1 MRLIQQPLLARNT
14 STKTNK
20 SVFMFSKIYTAQLR
34 GLTPEL
40 VCIETDISKG
50 LHSFSIIGLAD
61 KAVEEARD
69 RINAAIKNSG
79 FKAPA
84 KGNKKIIIALAPA
97 GLQKSGSHFDVGLA
111 LSYLQANKDIKFD
124 SEKKIFLG
132 ELSLDGQIQPIKGVL
147 LITKMIADLGF
158 KEIYVPEANT
168 KEASLIRSIKVY
180 GVKNLKDLV
189 THLSPQNSTS
199 EPGIQS
205 VHQVSL
211 KLSLPTKLTQ
221 KNKAPE
227 IDFSDVRSQREAKR
241 ALIIAAAGGHNVAMV
256 GTPGTG
262 KSMLAK
268 AFSGILPPLSFDEIL
283 ETSGIHS
290 AVGLTGKG
298 LVTEPPFR
306 APHHTSSYVSLI
318 GGGSFPKPGEITLAH
333 KGVLFLDEFPEF
345 DKKVIESLR
354 QPLEEH
360 FIIVSRSKGTNTFP
374 AHFILITAMNPC
386 PCGYKNSKYKEC
398 ICGPAEQNRYR
409 RKISGPIID
418 RIDVWVNVPEI
429 KHETLLEKSKDET
442 SFEIKKIITR
452 VRDIQSNRFKNEN
465 IKTNSE
471 MNSRLLEKYTKL
483 NNDSIK
489 ILNEAAKRLGL
500 SARSYHRVIK
510 LARTIADLD
519 NQDNIE
525 TKHILEAIQY
535 RPNLNL

>member
-1 MRLIQQPLLARNT
+1 
-14 STKTNK
+14 
-20 SVFMFSKIYTAQLR
+20 MFSKIYTAQLR

-97 GLQKSGSHFDVGLA
+97 GLQKSGSHFDIALA

-132 ELSLDGQIQPIKGVL
+132 ELSLDGQVQPIKGTL
-147 LITKMIADLGF
+147 LITKLISDLGF
-158 KEIYVPEANT
+158 TEIYVPEANA
-168 KEASLIRSIKVY
+168 KEASLIRGVRVY
-180 GVKNLKDLV
+180 GVKNLKDLII
-189 THLSPQNSTS
+189 HLSPENSVSYEEKATV
-199 EPGIQS
+199 PR
-205 VHQVSL
+205 VSL
-211 KLSLPTKLTQ
+211 KLSPPTKLSSKT
-221 KNKAPE
+221 KIPE

-241 ALIIAAAGGHNVAMV
+241 ALIIAAAGGHNVSMV

-290 AVGLTGKG
+290 AVGLTTKG
-298 LVTEPPFR
+298 LITEPPFR
-306 APHHTSSYVSLI
+306 SPHHTSSYVSLI

-345 DKKVIESLR
+345 DKRVIESLR

-360 FIIVSRSKGTNTFP
+360 SIVVSRSKSTSTFP

-386 PCGYKNSKYKEC
+386 PCGYKNSTHKEC
-398 ICGPAEQNRYR
+398 VCGPAEQNRYR

-429 KHETLLEKSKDET
+429 KHETLLEKNKEES
-442 SFEIKKIITR
+442 SFDIKKIVEKAR
-452 VRDIQSNRFKNEN
+452 NIQANRFSHEK

-471 MNSRLLEKYTKL
+471 MNSRLLEKYITL
-483 NNDSIK
+483 DNDSIK

-519 NQDNIE
+519 DQDNIA